1 MESNAEVQT
10 IAVLGRSRSSAERR
24 DDPDRVYQ
32 TVYRASTGDRE
43 ALAELYATYAGQ
55 VFFCVQ
61 RILHDRYEAEDVTQ
75 QVFLKLMSV
84 LPRYQRRDVPFAS
97 WLMRVARN
105 AALDADRKRRPM
117 RYEEIQEP
125 DPDFEEHYQ
134 RGCWLREALEA
145 LPPAQR
151 RVVILRHVV
160 GLSAPEIAERLGK
173 SPGSVHALDQ
183 RGRRTL
189 QGDLIKLGWAPAT
202 ANAADRDR
210 VAVVA

>member
-1 MESNAEVQT
+1 
-10 IAVLGRSRSSAERR
+10 
-24 DDPDRVYQ
+24 
-32 TVYRASTGDRE
+32 
-43 ALAELYATYAGQ
+43 
-55 VFFCVQ
+55 
-61 RILHDRYEAEDVTQ
+61 
-75 QVFLKLMSV
+75 MSV
-84 LPRYQRRDVPFAS
+84 LPRYQRREVPFVS

-125 DPDFEEHYQ
+125 DPDADDRHQ
-134 RGCWLREALEA
+134 RGRWLREALDA

-173 SPGSVHALDQ
+173 TPGAVHALDQ

-202 ANAADRDR
+202 APPPDRDR
-210 VAVVA
+210 VAVVG

>member
-1 MESNAEVQT
+1 MESNAGIPTVSLL
-10 IAVLGRSRSSAERR
+10 ARSRSRAEQR
-24 DDPDRVYQ
+24 DDPDRVYE
-32 TVYRASTGDRE
+32 TVYRASAGDRE

-61 RILHDRYEAEDVTQ
+61 RILHDQHEAEDVTQ

-84 LPRYQRRDVPFAS
+84 LPRYQRREVPFVS

-117 RYEEIQEP
+117 RYEEIREP
-125 DPDFEEHYQ
+125 DPAVDDHYQ
-134 RGCWLREALEA
+134 RGRWLREALEA

-173 SPGSVHALDQ
+173 TPGSVHALDQ

-202 ANAADRDR
+202 ATPADRDR